1 MPSWRHAVRSCFSS
15 FQGPAFV
22 PSPCLPGPAIP
33 PHPTRTSTLR
43 HATDHKSTPIIF
55 VPEIK
60 GSKLADVYP
69 TDFDGRWRPEDFVV
83 GTIFEDPLDCDLVE
97 IFW

>member
-1 MPSWRHAVRSCFSS
+1 MRFAVASRRFRARPSSPPPV
-15 FQGPAFV
+15 FQARPF
-22 PSPCLPGPAIP
+22 PLIP
-33 PHPTRTSTLR
+33 TSTSTLR
-43 HATDHKSTPIIF
+43 HAADHKSTPIIF
-55 VPEIK
+55 VLGIK

-83 GTIFEDPLDCDLVE
+83 GTIFEDPLDCELVE